1 MPWDSCFRTK
11 YIPTSLITWP
21 IEGLDWIISLL
32 DLLSVWK
39 ENGAQFDFITK
50 RIAMEMDLSSFPVV
64 NRVGSVDIFVLLQLR
79 KLDGYS
85 YQSPAF

>member
-1 MPWDSCFRTK
+1 
-11 YIPTSLITWP
+11 
-21 IEGLDWIISLL
+21 
-32 DLLSVWK
+32 
-39 ENGAQFDFITK
+39 
-50 RIAMEMDLSSFPVV
+50 MEMDLSSFPVV